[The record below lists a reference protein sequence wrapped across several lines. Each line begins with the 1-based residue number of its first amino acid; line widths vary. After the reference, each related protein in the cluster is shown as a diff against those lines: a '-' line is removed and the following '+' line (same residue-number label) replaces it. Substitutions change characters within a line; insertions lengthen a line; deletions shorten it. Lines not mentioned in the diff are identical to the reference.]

1 MAPRGAKWRQDIKI
15 LAPKNGASWRHFFWR
30 HVAPFLNYERQKMA
44 PRGAIF
50 APKWHQMVLLAK
62 LAMLPV
68 SPNKKWRRHFPL
80 INANGWRH
88 LAPRGTIFSSYLF
101 DTFME
106 WYFGTDVARQTL
118 LPKYLN
124 TRINGSVIIFNLYP
138 ILTMRNTILM
148 IRTLPQEQFL
158 RFFIFSILSKFWQ
171 NIQQKTSGKWRH
183 VAPFFSENGAIWRWP
198 TLTVP
203 RASSR
208 VNPNFNFVNFW
219 NVGGGHRQLHMAISK
234 FIAIY
239 FLFELAYGA
248 IFTKMTPYGATVIF
262 STRWC
267 WKWHHYHMVP
277 FKWWLAIWRHRH
289 SI

>member
-1 MAPRGAKWRQDIKI
+1 MTGTLKYCQLNGSTRRQMAPKHQNF
-15 LAPKNGASWRHFFWR
+15 APKNGASWRHFFWR
-30 HVAPFLNYERQKMA
+30 HVAPSLNYERQKMA

-68 SPNKKWRRHFPL
+68 SPNKKWRCHFPL

-88 LAPRGTIFSSYLF
+88 LATRGTIFSSYLF

-138 ILTMRNTILM
+138 ILTMRNTISM

-208 VNPNFNFVNFW
+208 AKPRSSLLIVEMLV
-219 NVGGGHRQLHMAISK
+219 VDIAVEIQSLSR
-234 FIAIY
+234 FIRVTIIA
-239 FLFELAYGA
+239 A
-248 IFTKMTPYGATVIF
+248 
-262 STRWC
+262 
-267 WKWHHYHMVP
+267 KWTAACIRVLTYLMYT
-277 FKWWLAIWRHRH
+277 L
-289 SI
+289 